1 MKRGKRIGIL
11 AAGAAMAFG
20 LFGCGEK
27 EMTAYE
33 RYEAVQKQ
41 IREAGGMEY
50 DTDSNIKMKMS
61 GIGIDLDMDMK
72 TILEGEMSSEDLK
85 FYTELGM
92 NFLGQELDMKMW
104 YSDGLYY
111 MNAMDQKVCYPV
123 NFSAVQEQI
132 GNQAPASGLSEED
145 FKSLDVEKD
154 GENYRI
160 LYTADGE
167 QMEEMIQSALGA
179 AGTSLDMDLK
189 MEDMSG
195 TLVVDKENRPV
206 SAQAAVKGEAVIQG
220 QQAEMEITVD
230 MTYKDLGK
238 EVQVELPDPEE
249 YQKIEAPAA

>member
-61 GIGIDLDMDMK
+61 
-72 TILEGEMSSEDLK
+72 EMSSEDLK

-104 YSDGLYY
+104 YSDGMYY